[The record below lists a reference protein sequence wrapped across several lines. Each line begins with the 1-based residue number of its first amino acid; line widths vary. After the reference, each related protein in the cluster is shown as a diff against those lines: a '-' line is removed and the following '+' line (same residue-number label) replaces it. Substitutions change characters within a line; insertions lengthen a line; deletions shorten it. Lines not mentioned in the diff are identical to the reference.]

1 MTNKTPPVRVGQEVL
16 VHVHDLAFGGAGVAH
31 LDGYA
36 IFVKGGLPG
45 QTVKARIIKRKDGFA
60 EARIEEVLIRSPDEI
75 APPCRHFGPC
85 GGCLWQNLDY
95 NRQLEAKTAQV
106 RDCLVRLG
114 GIEDPPIRPPLP
126 APSAYR
132 YRNKMEFSFADR
144 AWDEPDSRF
153 GVGLHVR
160 GRFDKVLNTTEC
172 HLAPPWMAEVLAT
185 VRELA
190 VASGFP
196 PSQMR
201 SHEGFFRFLVL
212 RDGKNTLE
220 RMAHLITWPAATG
233 SAEERAV
240 DDILAAVAARHPE
253 MTSLLHGT
261 TGSKASVAYCETWR
275 TVRGRPVIRE
285 RLLDH
290 LFEIGPNTFFQ
301 TNTEQAERLFHLALE
316 LAGPPVETAWDLYCG
331 VGALTLPLARQAS
344 WVVGAELIEASIE
357 AARANALVNGVSNVD
372 FVAIDMKDALHE
384 SGLVDKERRLVSGR
398 PDLVLVDPPRDGL
411 HADVTEGL
419 VRLAP
424 PRIVYVSCNPSTL
437 ARDAARLATGG
448 YRMDAAVPVDMFP
461 QTAHVEMVA
470 RFIRE

>member
-1 MTNKTPPVRVGQEVL
+1 MTKKTPPVRVGQEVE
-16 VHVHDLAFGGAGVAH
+16 VQVHDLAFGGAGVAH
-31 LDGYA
+31 IDGYA
-36 IFVKGGLPG
+36 IFVKGGIPG
-45 QTVKARIIKRKDGFA
+45 QSVRVRIVKRKDGFA
-60 EARIEEVLIRSPDEI
+60 EARILEVLVHSPDEI
-75 APPCRHFGPC
+75 TPPCSHFGPC

-95 NRQLEAKTAQV
+95 ARQLEAKTGQV

-114 GIEDPPIRPPLP
+114 GLIDPPLGPALA
-126 APSAYR
+126 APSPYR

-144 AWDEPDSRF
+144 AWDEPESRF

-160 GRFDKVLNTTEC
+160 GRFDKVLNNAEC
-172 HLAPPWMAEVLAT
+172 HLAPTWMAEVLGT

-196 PSQMR
+196 PSEMR
-201 SHEGFFRFLVL
+201 THGGFFRFLVL
-212 RDGKNTLE
+212 RDGRHTGE
-220 RMAHLITWPAATG
+220 RMVHLITWPAASG

-240 DDILAAVAARHPE
+240 DDILAGVAARHPE

-261 TGSKASVAYCETWR
+261 TGSKSSVAYCETWR
-275 TVRGRPVIRE
+275 TVLGRPVIHE

-301 TNTEQAERLFHLALE
+301 TNSEQAEGLFHLALE
-316 LAGPPVETAWDLYCG
+316 MAGPRVETAWDLYCG
-331 VGALTLPLARQAS
+331 VGALTLPLARQADH
-344 WVVGAELIEASIE
+344 VVGAELIESSIE
-357 AARANALVNGVSNVD
+357 AARANAVTNGVTNVE
-372 FVAIDMKDALHE
+372 FVAIDMKEALSE
-384 SGLVDKERRLVSGR
+384 SGLVDKEGQLVSGR

-411 HADVTEGL
+411 HADVTAGL

-437 ARDAARLATGG
+437 ARDAARLVEGG